1 MDWDNLLN
9 LFRMENLIYWIVTMV
24 VVILT
29 TIKQFNRQERNNKS
43 KNDEIMMNL
52 QKIEKQNVKMINL
65 LELHSQ
71 DIKSLKKD
79 VNVLEHRVSRLEDSQ
94 VNIYKHLGGKEN
106 DNTWDNF
113 IGNIIVITCALC
125 NFKTG

>member
-1 MDWDNLLN
+1 MDWDNLLH
-9 LFRMENLIYWIVTMV
+9 LFKMENLIYWIVTMV

-29 TIKQFNRQERNNKS
+29 TIKQFNRQEKSNKS
-43 KNDEIMMNL
+43 KNDEIMVNL
-52 QKIEKQNVKMINL
+52 QRIEKQNVKMINL

-79 VNVLEHRVSRLEDSQ
+79 VNLLEHRVSRLEDSQ

-106 DNTWDNF
+106 DN
-113 IGNIIVITCALC
+113 A
-125 NFKTG
+125 

>member
-1 MDWDNLLN
+1 MMDWDNLLN

-29 TIKQFNRQERNNKS
+29 TIKQFNRQDKKS
-43 KNDEIMMNL
+43 KSSNDEILNNL

-106 DNTWDNF
+106 DNT
-113 IGNIIVITCALC
+113 
-125 NFKTG
+125 

>member
-1 MDWDNLLN
+1 MDWSNIVDI
-9 LFRMENLIYWIVTMV
+9 FKMENLIYWIVTMV

-29 TIKQFNRQERNNKS
+29 TIRQFSRQEKNNQN
-43 KNDEIMMNL
+43 KNDEIMVNL

-71 DIKSLKKD
+71 DIKTLKKD
-79 VNVLEHRVSRLEDSQ
+79 VNVLEHRVTRLEDSQ

-106 DNTWDNF
+106 DNT
-113 IGNIIVITCALC
+113 
-125 NFKTG
+125 

>member
-9 LFRMENLIYWIVTMV
+9 LFRMENLIYWIVTMI

-29 TIKQFNRQERNNKS
+29 TIKQFSRQEKNNKF
-43 KNDEIMMNL
+43 KNDEIMDNL
-52 QKIEKQNVKMINL
+52 LKIEKQNVKMINL

-106 DNTWDNF
+106 DNT
-113 IGNIIVITCALC
+113 
-125 NFKTG
+125 